1 LGTFLSV
8 VLYISYAIFLV
19 RIAWRIRLL
28 AREQFLPTNS
38 RKSTLRGR
46 VLTGVK
52 TVRDILLL
60 SRLFWSNP
68 CLWWGEWLFHAAFVF
83 TMVRHL
89 RYVMQPAPAWLA
101 SYQTFGIC
109 SGYVLAAS
117 LLFII
122 IYKISAIRTQYVSRY
137 NYFILSLVFIISLS
151 GILMTTVLKIDVTS
165 AKYFMLG
172 ALTFHPVSSPESIT
186 FSIHFVTSMLLL
198 IFIPTHI
205 FSAPFTLIEARK
217 RDEALRLV
225 MHEK

>member
-1 LGTFLSV
+1 MPKS
-8 VLYISYAIFLV
+8 
-19 RIAWRIRLL
+19 
-28 AREQFLPTNS
+28 S
-38 RKSTLRGR
+38 RKRSVRER
-46 VLTGVK
+46 ILTSVK

-60 SRLFWSNP
+60 ARLFWSDP

-89 RYVMQPAPAWLA
+89 RYVMQPVPAWLA

-117 LLFII
+117 LLFIAF
-122 IYKISAIRTQYVSRY
+122 YKRIANRTQYVSRY

-151 GILMTTVLKIDVTS
+151 GILMKTVLKIDVTS

-217 RDEALRLV
+217 RDEALRLLI
-225 MHEK
+225 HEK